1 MSGNNAKG
9 PSGSTAGAGGFGS
22 HIPSI
27 EEKNKQIQQETMMEK
42 LRAKYRSKPK
52 SYEEIKKSVRMYFIE
67 KHYPLDPLCKATL
80 QAALDKLQ
88 HYIKVTSRHG
98 LVERLE
104 SLSRQLGLKFMEDQQ
119 LLFISTD
126 MFYVEILLDSSGN
139 LSDVKVHHEC
149 KIEQQSSELVNCLK
163 SGDFADFTVQLEGL
177 SSIYQLNAEPKV
189 KKKAFVA
196 LQAMETDIYNLYQMQ
211 NHKGDDSYEI
221 MNQSSVGLVLQRRGG
236 HPMKLT
242 YFCPPI
248 HLPEC
253 KAGGASPTHTNEVN
267 SLNYTIDQVMKS
279 SHGLSATVNLEGSS
293 ANKLQIMP
301 IVTFQ
306 RDAQSGIEVPTY
318 AQLNQNNSM
327 LMPATYV
334 LRLNKP
340 LPVCYESLRALGL
353 PGVDGM
359 ANISTSASTSTTGFS
374 SSTSTPQGPATTV
387 LNLIVQTA
395 SKQAIRNTQRGLY
408 VNLPKETHCY
418 FFTDNRKLQGTLV
431 SSLPFTEPAQVPKIM
446 AFLKK
451 QALFYTLLS
460 SCVREQQKQYNDMDS
475 TVILEVTAVSF
486 NQITVELQ
494 HPYEESLA
502 TVDFLLE
509 NNQVTCSVYCLSNDY
524 EELSQKLTRTVR
536 KVISIPMVIYKLLK
550 CWDEEHQVKLHGG
563 IATGTS
569 AGGAGGGAGAGSGLG
584 GPIGGAA
591 IGSSGTTSFN
601 QFAMDTSTGGGLPDG
616 SLPSGGF
623 ANVNNLKMDAKVR
636 SLVDGFAA
644 STSAAAAIAGL
655 INLKRETD
663 PEVTGGS
670 SSSGVGGGSGST
682 TTTGSSSS
690 SGQVK
695 ASDQEIADKYKNI
708 WKDKTPNLKH
718 CVSITPIPGDASKTG
733 SGSATAASG
742 AGVTPSVG
750 AITGGGAASA
760 QPSSVEV
767 QRTGGIEIIP
777 LNVQASVGGGGSS
790 GTASSSAAPTTITI
804 TPITGKDSSKEP
816 SKKSSSSSS
825 SGGPS
830 GSGSV
835 ATKRPHESSSSSGS
849 SSSSSSSSGSS
860 SSSTGGG
867 GGGGSSSSSSTDT
880 QKEKKRKKKR
890 DDSPMG
896 PPEKV
901 YSRQNSPAAG
911 GDASTTSGVVR
922 KFSSPSSSPKAG
934 GAGGGLMSGVPPT
947 RPSPKHSPVYSSPK
961 HNTASNSPK
970 SPFGTHSPKHG
981 SSGKPSMSTLKSA
994 ATAATSLSPKG
1005 DKSSGSSGSTSVSG
1019 SSSSVTAVTSTGSGG
1034 NSSLVRSFASVSAP
1048 PPPPPVPPLSSSQ
1061 QQAAA
1066 AAAAAAAVSSSLKKE
1081 KSTSSGGGVSATSS
1095 AATTSK
1101 TSVASLSHLAAGFG
1115 APPGSI
1121 GGPGG
1126 PGAVAGGVGV
1136 GTSSSGATAASAL
1149 ELGALRKGMAGGA
1162 VSLMTSTAAL
1172 TTTLQP
1178 GSVAASSAGTTGVT
1192 SSTVSATAVLAG
1204 MGVPTSSVGLGLGM
1218 PTTGTGTTALPPSCS
1233 STSSDAASLQ
1243 AGVGGG
1249 GGGGVSSSEYMVKP
1263 SSQEGLKLTINKT
1276 GSSKSNLS
1284 SGSGGGST
1292 SSTSSSST
1300 TSSMSSTSASS
1311 IGSSK
1316 AKSLSSGTSS
1326 TGGGGSSSSSSGSSS
1341 STKKQHTGLK
1351 PGVNS
1356 GPASKKAH
1364 SSVSGGTSGTGGGG
1378 SSTSSSSSSSSS
1390 SKHLFQKANSSGN
1403 LSTKLGSSS
1412 VGGGGGGSSSSGGTT
1427 SGGVPLTKSHSTN
1440 SFPEHSGP
1448 RRRPSM
1454 GALATSGSAGASGSQ
1469 RKASGSSSMGG
1480 GSGSSSSGAVS
1491 PAALTGSMSQPP
1503 PRFDH
1508 HTDMMTI
1515 LQYASPTMAASME
1528 GFIKGLH
1535 NKFQIPKLSQRASG
1549 GSGSAGATGGSSGSS
1564 GPTGGRTTPSTT
1576 EQTSTT
1582 SSSSSTAATTSGS
1595 ICSSNVG
1602 PGGLGALQEQQLQQE
1617 GPKPPQAG
1625 PPPPSSSA
1633 GGGAAQSATT
1643 TGATGAASSATGGS
1657 SDLLLNLSSSA
1668 TTMPT
1673 NDGIDEELL
1682 ARIAGE

>member
-248 HLPEC
+248 HLPEG
-253 KAGGASPTHTNEVN
+253 KAGTASPTNANEVN

-374 SSTSTPQGPATTV
+374 SSTSTPPGPATTV

-418 FFTDNRKLQGTLV
+418 FFTDNRKLQGTLI

-509 NNQVTCSVYCLSNDY
+509 NNQVTCSIYCLSNDY

-536 KVISIPMVIYKLLK
+536 KVVSIPMVIYKLLK

-569 AGGAGGGAGAGSGLG
+569 AGGAGGGAGSGLG
-584 GPIGGAA
+584 GTIGGAA
-591 IGSSGTTSFN
+591 IDSTGKTSFN
-601 QFAMDTSTGGGLPDG
+601 QFAMDTSTGVGLPDG

-670 SSSGVGGGSGST
+670 SSSGVVGGSGST
-682 TTTGSSSS
+682 ATTGSSSS
-690 SGQVK
+690 SGQAK

-718 CVSITPIPGDASKTG
+718 CVSITPIPGDAGKTG
-733 SGSATAASG
+733 SGSAAAASG
-742 AGVTPSVG
+742 AAGTPSVG
-750 AITGGGAASA
+750 AVTGGGAAA
-760 QPSSVEV
+760 APPSVEV

-777 LNVQASVGGGGSS
+777 LNVQASVGGGGG

-1019 SSSSVTAVTSTGSGG
+1019 GSSSVTAVTSTGSGG
-1034 NSSLVRSFASVSAP
+1034 NPSLVRSFASVSAP

-1066 AAAAAAAVSSSLKKE
+1066 ASAAAVSSSMKKE
-1081 KSTSSGGGVSATSS
+1081 KSTSSGGGVSTTSSS
-1095 AATTSK
+1095 AATTSAASSSSATSSSSSSVTNPANVVTPASVAAAVAALKTSQQQQQQQQQQQHQQQQQQQQQLK

-1115 APPGSI
+1115 TAGSI
-1121 GGPGG
+1121 GGPCG
-1126 PGAVAGGVGV
+1126 PGGGAAGGVGV

-1162 VSLMTSTAAL
+1162 FDDVDGSFNNNTPTGVSGGIVSGNNGSNLLNSVGNNSASGNGST
-1172 TTTLQP
+1172 TIISGP
-1178 GSVAASSAGTTGVT
+1178 GSGNANNGNGNNGA
-1192 SSTVSATAVLAG
+1192 
-1204 MGVPTSSVGLGLGM
+1204 
-1218 PTTGTGTTALPPSCS
+1218 
-1233 STSSDAASLQ
+1233 
-1243 AGVGGG
+1243 
-1249 GGGGVSSSEYMVKP
+1249 
-1263 SSQEGLKLTINKT
+1263 N
-1276 GSSKSNLS
+1276 
-1284 SGSGGGST
+1284 
-1292 SSTSSSST
+1292 
-1300 TSSMSSTSASS
+1300 S
-1311 IGSSK
+1311 IIHI
-1316 AKSLSSGTSS
+1316 
-1326 TGGGGSSSSSSGSSS
+1326 SSSSGS
-1341 STKKQHTGLK
+1341 
-1351 PGVNS
+1351 
-1356 GPASKKAH
+1356 
-1364 SSVSGGTSGTGGGG
+1364 
-1378 SSTSSSSSSSSS
+1378 
-1390 SKHLFQKANSSGN
+1390 
-1403 LSTKLGSSS
+1403 
-1412 VGGGGGGSSSSGGTT
+1412 
-1427 SGGVPLTKSHSTN
+1427 
-1440 SFPEHSGP
+1440 
-1448 RRRPSM
+1448 
-1454 GALATSGSAGASGSQ
+1454 
-1469 RKASGSSSMGG
+1469 G
-1480 GSGSSSSGAVS
+1480 GSGSSSGPSSGTN
-1491 PAALTGSMSQPP
+1491 AANNGSNNIAA
-1503 PRFDH
+1503 
-1508 HTDMMTI
+1508 T
-1515 LQYASPTMAASME
+1515 SPTATPPTAA
-1528 GFIKGLH
+1528 
-1535 NKFQIPKLSQRASG
+1535 A
-1549 GSGSAGATGGSSGSS
+1549 A
-1564 GPTGGRTTPSTT
+1564 
-1576 EQTSTT
+1576 T
-1582 SSSSSTAATTSGS
+1582 SSSAATAAT
-1595 ICSSNVG
+1595 
-1602 PGGLGALQEQQLQQE
+1602 
-1617 GPKPPQAG
+1617 
-1625 PPPPSSSA
+1625 SA
-1633 GGGAAQSATT
+1633 AAAAAT
-1643 TGATGAASSATGGS
+1643 SSATATTSTG
-1657 SDLLLNLSSSA
+1657 NSA
-1668 TTMPT
+1668 T
-1673 NDGIDEELL
+1673 
-1682 ARIAGE
+1682 